1 MAKLMQQNLFAD
13 DDSYSEMTRID
24 EDSEVPYQFVQQTVQ
39 NERKEQTAEIEK
51 KDLAFTS

>member
-24 EDSEVPYQFVQQTVQ
+24 EVSEVPYQY
-39 NERKEQTAEIEK
+39 A
-51 KDLAFTS
+51 